1 VKTPKVRTRIVDCWL
16 VCGIFAWKGTPMTA
30 TVSRIVRIPRLKTF
44 LADNNELRQFEGL
57 VAAQIA
63 QEFPKPQR
71 KVAPGIVGVGGQD
84 IIPVFV
90 ITSASMMGQE
100 TVEVIEQKETADVLP
115 FQQIVEEGAV
125 ETEVDEPANDEPID
139 DEPPTAPTEG

>member
-1 VKTPKVRTRIVDCWL
+1 MKTPKVRTRIVDCWL

-115 FQQIVEEGAV
+115 FQQIVEEGDAD
-125 ETEVDEPANDEPID
+125 VDPAPANDPPAD